1 MKISIH
7 HYITSTQ
14 QFVDLPDDTKDVED
28 ELTKL
33 GYDINNIQYIV
44 LPSVNN
50 ADLMQMHDYDK
61 DDYLLIVNGN
71 VWAVSGND
79 EFYEIEDVAPPQIT
93 DDAQGMVDKVRTNEH
108 EEKWRIKKK
117 QESG

>member
-7 HYITSTQ
+7 NYITSTQ
-14 QFVDLPDDTKDVED
+14 QFVDIPDDTKDVEE
-28 ELTKL
+28 ELTKR
-33 GYDINNIQYIV
+33 GFEINNIEYMV

-71 VWAVSGND
+71 LWAVSGND
-79 EFYEIEDVAPPQIT
+79 DFFDMPELEIDPIPEGADVTI
-93 DDAQGMVDKVRTNEH
+93 VKVVANEY
-108 EEKWRIKKK
+108 
-117 QESG
+117 S

>member
-7 HYITSTQ
+7 NYITSTH
-14 QFVDLPDDTKDVED
+14 QFVTLPDDTKDVED

-33 GYDINNIQYIV
+33 GYDINNIQYMV

-79 EFYEIEDVAPPQIT
+79 EFYDIEDVVPPPIPEQ
-93 DDAQGMVDKVRTNEH
+93 AQVMVVKVLTINREDIEH
-108 EEKWRIKKK
+108 ESNYNKH
-117 QESG
+117 

>member
-7 HYITSTQ
+7 NYITSTQ

-33 GYDINNIQYIV
+33 GYDINNIQYMV

-79 EFYEIEDVAPPQIT
+79 EFYDIEDVVPPPIPE
-93 DDAQGMVDKVRTNEH
+93 DAQVMVVKVLTLNREDIEH
-108 EEKWRIKKK
+108 D
-117 QESG
+117 

>member
-7 HYITSTQ
+7 NYITSTQ
-14 QFVDLPDDTKDVED
+14 LFVDLPDDTKDVED

-33 GYDINNIQYIV
+33 GYDINNIQYMV

-50 ADLMQMHDYDK
+50 GNLMEMHDYDK
-61 DDYLLIVNGN
+61 DDYILIVNGN

-79 EFYEIEDVAPPQIT
+79 DFYDIDEVAPPPIPN
-93 DDAQGMVDKVRTNEH
+93 DAVVMVVKVLTI
-108 EEKWRIKKK
+108 EKEDI
-117 QESG
+117 S

>member
-7 HYITSTQ
+7 NYITSTQ
-14 QFVDLPDDTKDVED
+14 LFVDLPDDTKDVED

-33 GYDINNIQYIV
+33 GYDINNIQYMV

-79 EFYEIEDVAPPQIT
+79 EFYDIEDVVPPPIPE
-93 DDAQGMVDKVRTNEH
+93 DAQVMVVKVLTINREDIEH
-108 EEKWRIKKK
+108 E
-117 QESG
+117 